1 MFYPATKLIIVT
13 EHFLSEKV
21 CEIVEGCG
29 SKGYTMVPAGGK
41 GLHHLHPMSDKATVV
56 EGFDNIKIEVVV
68 HDRIQAENIAD
79 RVLHECFETYPGIM
93 YLENVEVC
101 RPERF

>member
-1 MFYPATKLIIVT
+1 MFYPATKLVIIT

-21 CEIVEGCG
+21 CKIIEDCG

-41 GLHHLHPMSDKATVV
+41 GLHHLHPMPDRATVV
-56 EGFDNIKIEVVV
+56 EGFDNIKVEAIL
-68 HDRIQAENIAD
+68 HHRKQAETIAE
-79 RVLHECFETYPGIM
+79 RVLHECFEEYPGIM
-93 YLENVEVC
+93 YLEDVQVC